1 MPDFIGNH
9 LGPTTGFFRRIGT
22 SRINWRAKPL
32 KEFVEAMLNLLQN
45 FLLRTSRPAGA
56 SVRTVLALAFWLF
69 AVGSATGADR
79 LDVISPESLEPHLN
93 YLASPDR
100 RGRDD
105 WGKIESRD
113 YIISHFKSLGIKPLF
128 SEGYI
133 QAIPKFGDASRD
145 AEIMGQN
152 VAAFVEGTDPQLKD
166 EWIVVNAHYDHLGV
180 KQGRVYPGADDN
192 ASGVAMLLE
201 VARYFSRLPARRSI
215 AFVAFDLEEHLLWGS
230 RWFLA
235 HCPVEP
241 EQIKFCLTADM
252 IGRSLGGLD
261 LPTVFVM
268 GCERSP
274 DVRRALD
281 EAIIPAELEVARLG
295 IDIVGSRS
303 DYSPFFLRRIPFLFF
318 STGEHPD
325 YHTPRDTLE
334 RLNVPKAARIS
345 TVINRVVRNVA
356 NQPAE
361 IRWDGKNQPGI
372 EEVTAVNL
380 VTQRVLAAHDA
391 GEFALSD
398 LQQVFISQLN
408 TITAAMMT
416 RPRITSE
423 ERKWL
428 VRSTQIMMLST
439 F

>member
-1 MPDFIGNH
+1 M
-9 LGPTTGFFRRIGT
+9 
-22 SRINWRAKPL
+22 
-32 KEFVEAMLNLLQN
+32 
-45 FLLRTSRPAGA
+45 
-56 SVRTVLALAFWLF
+56 
-69 AVGSATGADR
+69 ADDG
-79 LDVISPESLEPHLN
+79 LDVISPESLEPHLS
-93 YLASPDR
+93 YLGSPDR

-128 SEGYI
+128 PEGYI
-133 QAIPKFGDASRD
+133 QAIPKFGDASSD
-145 AEIMGQN
+145 PEIMGQN

-201 VARYFSRLPARRSI
+201 VARHFSRLPARRSI

-235 HCPVEP
+235 HCPVQP

-303 DYSPFFLRRIPFLFF
+303 DYSPFYLRRIPFLFF

-334 RLNVPKAARIS
+334 RLNVPKAARVS

-361 IRWDGKNQPGI
+361 IRWDGKNLPGV
-372 EEVTAVNL
+372 EEVVAVNL

-391 GEFALSD
+391 GEFELSD